1 MSGIPHASCG
11 LLDPCPADLPTAIKV
26 ANANGFDFLVTPVIH
41 PKYRVRESVSEL
53 STLPNGDVESTKH
66 EANDRITRQSPFTR
80 SDYLLSA
87 SDWGSVLVGI
97 VGKSGGIESKN
108 AVVRRRAEESL
119 LRELKFSSH
128 LNLSALLLPVRGPLN
143 VNLSRV
149 LLSYMTENS
158 SRQIWLRLPIAADP
172 PLARSAGDETDPWEW
187 WDMIRCTA
195 DFEKRLNVALDLSSA
210 ECLPDEMALKRWL
223 GEPIKALVISTSLFL
238 TNKKGFP
245 VLPRPVQTV
254 LREFIPMDVQVIV
267 EGPAGPH
274 NIGNYQKYLDHLWK
288 TNELEDPVSGFAKGY
303 EDCLQ
308 SPLQPLMD
316 NLESHTYEVFE
327 KDPIKY
333 SEYQRAMYEAIKDKT
348 DRDWDK
354 ELILM
359 VLGAGRGPL
368 VRAAL
373 KAADTAGRNIK
384 VFAVEKNTNAVVT
397 LLTQKEETWGDR
409 VDVISSDMRLWKPK
423 AEDRADIVSATK
435 WR

>member
-238 TNKKGFP
+238 TNKKVSIVHRDLKP
-245 VLPRPVQTV
+245 ENVLLSEKLTGAPQPKSSTPSI
-254 LREFIPMDVQVIV
+254 L
-267 EGPAGPH
+267 
-274 NIGNYQKYLDHLWK
+274 
-288 TNELEDPVSGFAKGY
+288 
-303 EDCLQ
+303 
-308 SPLQPLMD
+308 SPKF
-316 NLESHTYEVFE
+316 S
-327 KDPIKY
+327 
-333 SEYQRAMYEAIKDKT
+333 
-348 DRDWDK
+348 
-354 ELILM
+354 
-359 VLGAGRGPL
+359 
-368 VRAAL
+368 
-373 KAADTAGRNIK
+373 
-384 VFAVEKNTNAVVT
+384 T
-397 LLTQKEETWGDR
+397 LLLNPQSSSLTLNRGRVQAKKSPVNPWAFEGDAR
-409 VDVISSDMRLWKPK
+409 
-423 AEDRADIVSATK
+423 
-435 WR
+435 

>member
-1 MSGIPHASCG
+1 M
-11 LLDPCPADLPTAIKV
+11 
-26 ANANGFDFLVTPVIH
+26 
-41 PKYRVRESVSEL
+41 
-53 STLPNGDVESTKH
+53 
-66 EANDRITRQSPFTR
+66 
-80 SDYLLSA
+80 
-87 SDWGSVLVGI
+87 
-97 VGKSGGIESKN
+97 
-108 AVVRRRAEESL
+108 RRRAEESL

-128 LNLSALLLPVRGPLN
+128 LNLSALLLPVRGPHN

-172 PLARSAGDETDPWEW
+172 PLARVSGDEETDPWEW
-187 WDMIRCTA
+187 WDTIRCNA
-195 DFEKRLNVALDLSSA
+195 DFEKRLNVALDLTSA
-210 ECLPDEMALKRWL
+210 ESLPDEMALKRWL
-223 GEPIKALVISTSLFL
+223 GEPIKALVISTAIFL

-245 VLPRPVQTV
+245 VLPRPVQMV
-254 LREFIPMDVQVIV
+254 MREFIPMDVQVIV
-267 EGPAGPH
+267 EGPSGPH

-333 SEYQRAMYEAIKDKT
+333 SEYQRAIYEAIKDKT
-348 DRDWDK
+348 DSDWDK
-354 ELILM
+354 VLTLM

-397 LLTQKEETWGDR
+397 LLTQKEENWGDR

-423 AEDRADIVSATK
+423 AEDRADIVSRDHFHLSTNFDSKLSRLSRSCWDLSATTSCPPNASTLLSTSSNPTPSAFPPLTLLG
-435 WR
+435 